1 MYTHKAWNPTFTNN
15 TTQLAHKKNT
25 QIVNPPPPPYT
36 HTHTQKGNNAFVE
49 LSLSSDYVT
58 HQQQHKLNK
67 RIYISRVA
75 NKR

>member
-15 TTQLAHKKNT
+15 TTQLAHKKKNPNSKT
-25 QIVNPPPPPYT
+25 PPPPPT